1 MDILRVLIGGIMLL
15 SGRRLFWLF
24 VALAGFALGYVLGP
38 RLFGDLLALPEW
50 LLAVGFGLLA
60 AVLAVVLQRAA
71 VGLAGFLLGS
81 TLGITLLNAFTAG
94 DSGEALFWLAFVV
107 GGVLGA
113 LLVATLFDVA
123 LIALSSLTGAS
134 LLVQALEPAQPAR
147 TLLFVV
153 LLLVGLVVQVWDW
166 RRSVARPRP
175 GSFPPSPLRRALP
188 LPLSIP
194 AAGPGPCRLHARHLP
209 AGPAASPARRPVRA
223 RASDGRTSAGIPGRS
238 GSVAARDRRG
248 RAR

>member
-147 TLLFVV
+147 ILLFAV

-166 RRSVARPRP
+166 RRSVARP
-175 GSFPPSPLRRALP
+175 
-188 LPLSIP
+188 
-194 AAGPGPCRLHARHLP
+194 P
-209 AGPAASPARRPVRA
+209 AG
-223 RASDGRTSAGIPGRS
+223 
-238 GSVAARDRRG
+238 
-248 RAR
+248 